1 MRATTIPASVNTAST
16 MRSNQTRSLQ
26 QHSNTDRLAH
36 VVVPAHASRGSEIYS
51 QVITPSIA
59 ARLRT
64 QASLFQKVEY
74 AKLRFEIQTQAPT
87 TVSGGYV
94 VAFLHDPEMDV
105 GTGEPA
111 LRSLTAVQNTTTS
124 KFWQSSVF
132 NLQTTKQQYYT
143 LSGSDIRLFSPG
155 RLVVMVDGEPNSE
168 VSITILMHWTV
179 KFSRPALQR
188 LVASLPQVVVTAS
201 ILYASDTAVHY
212 ANWSG
217 GTTFSPPLSG
227 AVGEAAYLEK
237 ALSGVPPASAM
248 GNNKYYVRIPN
259 PVSINVQ
266 KDHGGGVQIANF
278 IALSWKDGH
287 LHGDWCELP
296 DDSYVIFPT
305 LGRFE
310 IVQGTRLTPVLPDEF
325 FGSTG
330 GPFLVTASASVSV
343 NRREMISKTYSV
355 LPTEE
360 SSKQVPAMESLQEK
374 LSKLALH

>member
-1 MRATTIPASVNTAST
+1 

-36 VVVPAHASRGSEIYS
+36 VVVSAGTARGSEIYS
-51 QVITPSIA
+51 QVITPSVA

-64 QASLFQKVEY
+64 QASLFQKIEY

-105 GTGEPA
+105 GTGETA

-143 LSGSDIRLFSPG
+143 LSGQDIRLFSPG
-155 RLVVMVDGEPNSE
+155 RLVVMVDGTPSE
-168 VSITILMHWTV
+168 DVSITILMHWTV
-179 KFSRPALQR
+179 KFTRPALQR
-188 LVASLPQVVVTAS
+188 LVASLPQVVVTSS

-212 ANWSG
+212 SNWSG
-217 GTTFSPPLSG
+217 GNTFEPAIDG
-227 AVGEAAYLEK
+227 VAGVAGNLEN
-237 ALSGVPPASAM
+237 ALSGVPPASAL
-248 GNNKYYVRIPN
+248 GSNRYYVRIPQ

-266 KDHGGGVQIANF
+266 PDRGGGVKIANF
-278 IALSWKDGH
+278 ISLSWNDGH

-296 DDSYVIFPT
+296 DDNFIIFPT

-310 IVQGTRLTPVLPDEF
+310 IVQGTRLTPVVPDEF

-330 GPFLVTASASVSV
+330 GPFLVTASPSVSV
-343 NRREMISKTYSV
+343 NRREMISKIYSA

-360 SSKQVPAMESLQEK
+360 STIQPMPMESLQDK